1 MQAAFTKV
9 RMELIANH
17 LDESK
22 YLANQEKVLNFASGF
37 CQPDVGTT
45 VLSKPAKKEKM
56 LGQNHFTKPSVNQV
70 FFLGVLLLIFIQNM
84 LCNVPVKKKM
94 L

>member
-1 MQAAFTKV
+1 MQAACPKV

-22 YLANQEKVLNFASGF
+22 YLANQEQVLNFASGF
-37 CQPDVGTT
+37 CQPHVVGTT
-45 VLSKPAKKEKM
+45 VPSKPAKKEKM

-70 FFLGVLLLIFIQNM
+70 FFFFGFF
-84 LCNVPVKKKM
+84 C
-94 L
+94 